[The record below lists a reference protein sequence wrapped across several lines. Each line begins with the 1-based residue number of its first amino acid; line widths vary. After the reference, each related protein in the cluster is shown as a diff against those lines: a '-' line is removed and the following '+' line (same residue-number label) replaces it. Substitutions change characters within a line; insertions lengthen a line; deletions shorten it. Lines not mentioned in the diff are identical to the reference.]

1 MTDGSAILYL
11 GRVPSIAVHDA
22 VFSGI
27 SRYAA
32 MRGWTAESVDY
43 RVAHGKGLSVILAE
57 KRPVGCIVECS
68 NGPPDLPPAAFGRV
82 PAVFMN
88 CLSVPRGRRISR
100 VAVDNGRVAAAA
112 FRELSSGNPDGFAAV
127 GLSDSAMP
135 DGIWSNARVAAF
147 RALCRKERR
156 RCLCLVDWGRGG
168 DEPDARLREWIA
180 ELPPRTAVFAV
191 NDATA
196 ASIAR
201 AAKAAGRSIP
211 RDLTLVGVDN
221 DSALCET
228 VSPSL
233 SSIPMEFESG
243 GFLAARLLGE
253 MMDIVHKSPS
263 GNCSQIANGK
273 SGVPGKRSRPVA
285 ADLRTARNLR
295 LSLMDNC
302 EQLSIVNNAIA
313 YGPLLV
319 IRRRSTGG
327 RGRREPWVLD
337 AVEAIRREACD
348 GLTAAT
354 LAKRFRCS
362 RWLLEKRFREATGH
376 SILDEIQHVRFQ
388 QVEALLSGTDTAI
401 DAIAGMCGFGS
412 EIELRHLFRRRTGMS
427 MREWRKRRRR

>member
-1 MTDGSAILYL
+1 MGEKGKILYL
-11 GRVPSIAVHDA
+11 SHDTRVAVHNA
-22 VFSGI
+22 VFAGI

-32 MRGWTAESVDY
+32 MRGWTAESVNY
-43 RVAHGKGLSVILAE
+43 RLSHGRSLSELLAE

-88 CLSVPRGRRISR
+88 CLSAPRGRRIAR
-100 VAVDNGRVAAAA
+100 VAVDNGSVAAAA

-127 GLSDSAMP
+127 GLADSAMP

-156 RCLCLVDWGRGG
+156 HCLCLVDWGGGG

-180 ELPPRTAVFAV
+180 KLPPRTAVFAV

-221 DSALCET
+221 DAALCEAA
-228 VSPSL
+228 SPPL
-233 SSIPMEFESG
+233 SSIPMDFENG
-243 GFLAARLLGE
+243 GFLATRLLGE

-327 RGRREPWVLD
+327 RGRREPWVID
-337 AVEAIRREACD
+337 AVETIRREACG
-348 GLTAAT
+348 GLTAAA

-362 RWLLEKRFREATGH
+362 RWLLEKRFREAMGH
-376 SILDEIQHVRFQ
+376 SILDEIQHVRLQ
-388 QVEALLSGTDTAI
+388 RVQTLLEHTQTAI
-401 DAIAGMCGFGS
+401 GAIAGLCGFGS

-427 MREWRKRRRR
+427 MREWRKRRRL

>member
-1 MTDGSAILYL
+1 MEEKGKILYL
-11 GRVPSIAVHDA
+11 SHDMWVAVHNA
-22 VFSGI
+22 VFAGI

-32 MRGWTAESVDY
+32 MRGWTAESVNY
-43 RVAHGKGLSVILAE
+43 RLSHDRSLVEILAE
-57 KRPVGCIVECS
+57 KRPIGCIVECS
-68 NGPPDLPPAAFGRV
+68 NGPPDLPPAAFGRI

-88 CLSVPRGRRISR
+88 CLSVPRGRRIVR
-100 VAVDNGRVAAAA
+100 VAVDNGSVAAAA
-112 FRELSSGNPDGFAAV
+112 FRELSAGNPDGFAAV
-127 GLSDSAMP
+127 GLADPAMP

-147 RALCRKERR
+147 RTLCRKARKH
-156 RCLCLVDWGRGG
+156 CLCLVDWGGGG

-180 ELPPRTAVFAV
+180 ALPPRTAVFAV

-228 VSPSL
+228 ASPPL
-233 SSIPMEFESG
+233 SSIPMDFENG
-243 GFLAARLLGE
+243 GFLAARTLAERML
-253 MMDIVHKSPS
+253 H
-263 GNCSQIANGK
+263 
-273 SGVPGKRSRPVA
+273 PGSAGFQP
-285 ADLRTARNLR
+285 ADTARPEAAPPRAAGKMPALPGVFQPAMGGAASR
-295 LSLMDNC
+295 RA
-302 EQLSIVNNAIA
+302 NAHSKHGVDTVL

-337 AVEAIRREACD
+337 AVEAIRREACG
-348 GLTAAT
+348 GLTAAA

-362 RWLLEKRFREATGH
+362 RWLLEKRFREAMGH
-376 SILDEIQHVRFQ
+376 SILDEIQHVRLQ
-388 QVEALLSGTDTAI
+388 RVQTLLEHTQTAI

>member
-1 MTDGSAILYL
+1 MAYTIYMKGVSLNKANSAPGRLNILYL
-11 GRVPSIAVHDA
+11 GHISGIAVHDA

-32 MRGWTAESVDY
+32 MRGWTAESVNY

-88 CLSVPRGRRISR
+88 CLSVPRGRRIAR
-100 VAVDNGRVAAAA
+100 VAVDNGSVAAAA

-233 SSIPMEFESG
+233 SSIPMDFESG

-253 MMDIVHKSPS
+253 MMGAKKAAEQSLATKDTKKEKDI
-263 GNCSQIANGK
+263 GNS
-273 SGVPGKRSRPVA
+273 VPFVA
-285 ADLRTARNLR
+285 KNSTVTI
-295 LSLMDNC
+295 S
-302 EQLSIVNNAIA
+302 

-348 GLTAAT
+348 GLTAAA